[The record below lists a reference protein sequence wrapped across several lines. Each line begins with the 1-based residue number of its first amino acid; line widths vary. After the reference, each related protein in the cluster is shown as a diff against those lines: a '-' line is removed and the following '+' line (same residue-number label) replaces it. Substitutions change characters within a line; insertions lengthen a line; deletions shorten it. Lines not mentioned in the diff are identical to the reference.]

1 MGLTQVSVRSV
12 IVVLLSLGI
21 TACAGGPGSDRLE
34 RSLEADPLLTEGEM
48 ADAVPVEPEPTADAP
63 EETVGLG
70 LGQQLGK
77 TEPPAPPGNYTDLA
91 EAPEELQ
98 PYLKDL
104 VALGLLPL
112 TRPESDSTENGDP
125 SVADPTQF
133 APNQPIT
140 RREYARWLLTVNNR
154 LYADAA
160 DKRIRQGMAGRDAA
174 FQDVPPEDPDFG
186 PIQGLAEAGLI
197 PSALAGNATAV
208 NFRPEDPLTRE
219 DLLLWKVPLDTRE
232 GLPTATAEA
241 VEQAWGFQDAGR
253 IEPLALRAVLAD
265 HQAGEFANLR
275 RAFGFTTLF
284 QPDRAV
290 TRAEAAAVL
299 WRFGGQ
305 TNGRSAADL
314 RSMDNSEAEPHSGPG
329 TASDREARSHPLI
342 DQLRGNRQP

>member
-1 MGLTQVSVRSV
+1 MGLTQFTVRSM
-12 IVVLLSLGI
+12 IAILLGLGI
-21 TACAGGPGSDRLE
+21 TACAGGSGSDALE
-34 RSLEADPLLTEGEM
+34 RSLEADPLLAENEV
-48 ADAVPVEPEPTADAP
+48 AEAVPVEPEPTADAP
-63 EETVGLG
+63 DETVGLG
-70 LGQQLGK
+70 LGQQLGE
-77 TEPPAPPGNYTDLA
+77 TEQPAPLGNYTDLA

-98 PYLKDL
+98 PYLNDL
-104 VALGLLPL
+104 VALELLPL
-112 TRPESDSTENGDP
+112 TESDSAENGD
-125 SVADPTQF
+125 SGSADQTQF

-154 LYADAA
+154 LYQDAA
-160 DKRIRQGMAGRDAA
+160 DKRIRRGMAGRDAA

-186 PIQGLAEAGLI
+186 AIQGLAEAGLI

-299 WRFGGQ
+299 WRFGSQ

-314 RSMDNSEAEPHSGPG
+314 RSADDSETEPD
-329 TASDREARSHPLI
+329 SDPEAGSDSEARSHPLI
-342 DQLRGNRQP
+342 DQLRGNP